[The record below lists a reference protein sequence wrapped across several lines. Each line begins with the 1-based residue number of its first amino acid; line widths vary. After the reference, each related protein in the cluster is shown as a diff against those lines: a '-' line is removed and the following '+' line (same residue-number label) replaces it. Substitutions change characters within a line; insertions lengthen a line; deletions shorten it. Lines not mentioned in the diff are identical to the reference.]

1 MLFTLEKK
9 GFILRDYMKKIVI
22 KMFQTKIKGLLRKWI
37 DKGGRI
43 RQYFLRGH
51 SNWFALILSL
61 INFTLIFYNLLFK
74 NLFFVPDVLKS
85 YSVFF
90 IIFGVLYFPTAAIFG
105 WLDFK
110 KGTYKA
116 EQALTM
122 EISPIWNEVFQK
134 LQNLEEANV
143 ILLSEMKKMQEV

>member
-1 MLFTLEKK
+1 MQKK
-9 GFILRDYMKKIVI
+9 GFIYHDSMKKIVI
-22 KMFQTKIKGLLRKWI
+22 KMFQAKIKVTLRKWI
-37 DKGGRI
+37 DKGGRV
-43 RQYFLRGH
+43 RQYFIRGH
-51 SNWFALILSL
+51 SNWFALVLSL

-90 IIFGVLYFPTAAIFG
+90 IIFGVLYFPMAAILG

-116 EQALTM
+116 EQVLTM
-122 EISPIWNEVFQK
+122 EVSPIWREVFQK

-143 ILLSEMKKMQEV
+143 ILLSELKKIQDV

>member
-1 MLFTLEKK
+1 
-9 GFILRDYMKKIVI
+9 
-22 KMFQTKIKGLLRKWI
+22 MFQAKIKVTLRKWI
-37 DKGGRI
+37 DKGGRV
-43 RQYFLRGH
+43 RQYFIRGH
-51 SNWFALILSL
+51 SNWFALVLSL

-90 IIFGVLYFPTAAIFG
+90 IIFGVLYFPMAAILG

-116 EQALTM
+116 EQVLTM
-122 EISPIWNEVFQK
+122 EVSPIWREVFQK

-143 ILLSEMKKMQEV
+143 ILLSELKKIQDV